1 MSSPSIINDAPRR
14 LFLALWPEEA
24 ERRQL
29 ADLAASVAGRR
40 RVRDD
45 NLHLTLVFLG
55 ATDAV
60 QLAAYEAALADLPA
74 LELELILDRYG
85 YWPQPRILWLGS
97 SHTPPELY
105 ELVAELHRRLRSC
118 GFTPEARAFQAH
130 ITLARR
136 FQGPVP
142 TEPPAV
148 PVCWRVNEV
157 ALVESSPPEDSR
169 YEILRRWPRD
179 SLSTESPGK
188 VIVTER

>member
-1 MSSPSIINDAPRR
+1 MPEPSTCITEAPRR

-55 ATDAV
+55 ATDAA
-60 QLAAYEAALADLPA
+60 QRAAYEAALADLPT

-105 ELVAELHRRLRSC
+105 ERVAELHRRLRGC
-118 GFTPEARAFQAH
+118 GFTPERRAFQAH
-130 ITLARR
+130 ITLARK
-136 FQGPVP
+136 FPGPAPVQ
-142 TEPPAV
+142 PPAA
-148 PVCWRVNEV
+148 PVCWPIRDI
-157 ALVESSPPEDSR
+157 ALVESLREDGSVR
-169 YEILRRWPRD
+169 YEVVRRWPG
-179 SLSTESPGK
+179 LG
-188 VIVTER
+188 